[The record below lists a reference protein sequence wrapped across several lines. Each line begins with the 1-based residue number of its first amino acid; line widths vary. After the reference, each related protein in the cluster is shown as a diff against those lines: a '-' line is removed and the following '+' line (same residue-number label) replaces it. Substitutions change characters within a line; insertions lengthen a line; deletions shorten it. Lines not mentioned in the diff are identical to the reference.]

1 MQKWTTPP
9 NKRNEPRSYFY
20 LLKNLNRYL
29 NTNINKIHSI
39 FCTDTFH
46 TSDEK
51 KSLTLIMNQH
61 SAFSLACEWILFVSA
76 WQNSVYIKPEN
87 TEWWL
92 NSQFWFEENN
102 WIFCI
107 KCFNLS
113 TCLPVALDQSK
124 STAGTSLSEGLQ
136 LLHGVEAM
144 CVNESKIESKS
155 WKRFGF
161 GLVPLGYHKTS
172 GTRKQ

>member
-9 NKRNEPRSYFY
+9 NKRNEPSSYFY
-20 LLKNLNRYL
+20 LLKNLNRNL

-107 KCFNLS
+107 QCFNLS

-124 STAGTSLSEGLQ
+124 STAGTSLSEGFTALAWTRGHVRQ
-136 LLHGVEAM
+136 WVQNRVE
-144 CVNESKIESKS
+144 ELETFRI
-155 WKRFGF
+155 RIGT
-161 GLVPLGYHKTS
+161 LGIS
-172 GTRKQ
+172 

>member
-20 LLKNLNRYL
+20 LLKNLNRNL

-76 WQNSVYIKPEN
+76 WQNSVHIKPEN
-87 TEWWL
+87 TEWVFYQMF
-92 NSQFWFEENN
+92 QF
-102 WIFCI
+102 IY
-107 KCFNLS
+107 S
-113 TCLPVALDQSK
+113 LPVALDQSK
-124 STAGTSLSEGLQ
+124 STAGTSLSEGFTALAWSRGHVRQ
-136 LLHGVEAM
+136 WVQNRVEELETFR
-144 CVNESKIESKS
+144 VRI
-155 WKRFGF
+155 GT
-161 GLVPLGYHKTS
+161 LGIS
-172 GTRKQ
+172 